1 MAQARLEFLVEPF
14 VINDPGPHVRAAVAT
29 IEAAGLP
36 ADMGPFAT
44 TTTGDLTDLLDAVGQ
59 MLAAGFEAGATGI
72 QLRVELG
79 DGS

>member
-14 VINDPGPHVRAAVAT
+14 VINDPGPHVQAAVQT

-36 ADMGPFAT
+36 AEMGPFAT
-44 TTTGDLTDLLDAVGQ
+44 TTTGELTDLLDAVSH
-59 MLAAGFEAGATGI
+59 MLTAGFAAGATGI

-79 DGS
+79 SHD